1 MSENAESG
9 GNTNESGR
17 GKTPVP
23 APARSA
29 ATGSARSAATTF
41 VHRTDLGLTVL
52 ILALCAGVYY
62 VTTGFEEVST
72 LLSQNIPPEWFPRLL
87 IWTIALLSLFLP
99 FEHLTRKR
107 ESGEIDKDRS
117 ERITPMAIFTAILL
131 ALVVASIPLFGTL
144 VAMVLGCVLLP
155 LLWGERRMKVLI
167 PYIVIFP
174 TAVALLFTQVLK
186 VYFEPGAFGPLG

>member
-1 MSENAESG
+1 MSEKIESG
-9 GNTNESGR
+9 GDATEPGR
-17 GKTPVP
+17 GGAPVP

-29 ATGSARSAATTF
+29 ATTL
-41 VHRTDLGLTVL
+41 VHRTDLGLTIL
-52 ILALCAGVYY
+52 ILVLCAGVYY
-62 VTTGFEEVST
+62 VTTGFEEVSA

-87 IWTIALLSLFLP
+87 IWTIVLLSLFLP
-99 FEHLTRKR
+99 FEHLFRKR
-107 ESGEIDKDRS
+107 QSGKIDEDRS
-117 ERITPMAIFTAILL
+117 ERITPMAVLTAILL